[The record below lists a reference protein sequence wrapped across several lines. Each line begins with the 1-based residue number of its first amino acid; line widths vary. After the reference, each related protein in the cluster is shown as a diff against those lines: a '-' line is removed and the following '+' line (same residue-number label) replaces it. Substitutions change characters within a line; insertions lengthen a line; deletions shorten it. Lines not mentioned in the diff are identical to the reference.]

1 MPRSPSRPRTKFFGS
16 GTFCGSDSFLPVVI
30 LYDWPLCDATP
41 PPGGL
46 TYLHK
51 GIPMTDRLTHRGAR
65 QLTAAIDD
73 VAQCIQENH
82 QLLGIDSKI
91 AQDFAY
97 RCDLISDAV
106 EGRATE
112 NFGKQADFDAGS
124 IGEIVPGP
132 LVDGEQE
139 GEKDFAGHFTQVE
152 GQELQ
157 DLEMSKMAS
166 AIDAV
171 LAAEDSKTL
180 IAAMETVGER
190 LAARLPEMEIGKMPG
205 FSPMQTRQ
213 HIDRLA
219 DLRRQIIEHQAQFEE
234 SIKRLKDLEA
244 EEKKGLDALKKAAVK
259 LDDNARY
266 VLEAENAL
274 LKFTASSADKVPGI
288 AQMIA
293 RADDSKWGDK
303 AGDFFGRIAKQFDAD
318 VAKQIEVIYEQTKSD
333 LTHTTMAVRG
343 LKVVAK
349 TASMPA
355 TTART
360 AGIADMAVSIKNW
373 LSGAADRVAERILG
387 FAGDVKKW
395 LQGFDLRSKMVRKS
409 KDSIL
414 DSIASFDRQVDKMM
428 REGKTASAEP
438 TSKFDL
444 TA

>member
-1 MPRSPSRPRTKFFGS
+1 
-16 GTFCGSDSFLPVVI
+16 
-30 LYDWPLCDATP
+30 
-41 PPGGL
+41 
-46 TYLHK
+46 
-51 GIPMTDRLTHRGAR
+51 MTDRLTHRGAR

-82 QLLGIDSKI
+82 HLLGIDSKI
-91 AQDFAY
+91 AQDFSY

-112 NFGKQADFDAGS
+112 NFGKNATFDANT
-124 IGEIVPGP
+124 IGEVVPGP

-157 DLEMSKMAS
+157 NLEMSKMAS

-190 LAARLPEMEIGKMPG
+190 LAARLPELEIGKMPG

-219 DLRRQIIEHQAQFEE
+219 DLRRQIVEHQAQFED
-234 SIKRLKDLEA
+234 SIKRLKSLEA
-244 EEKKGLDALKKAAVK
+244 DEKKGLAALKTAATK
-259 LDDNARY
+259 LDENARF
-266 VLEAENAL
+266 VLEAETAL

-293 RADDSKWGDK
+293 RADDSSWGDK
-303 AGDFFGRIAKQFDAD
+303 AGDFFGRISRQFDED
-318 VAKQIEVIYEQTKSD
+318 ISKQIEVIYEQTKSD

-343 LKVVAK
+343 LKVIAK
-349 TASMPA
+349 TASLPA

-360 AGIADMAVSIKNW
+360 AGIADMAVSVKNW
-373 LSGAADRVAERILG
+373 LAGASDRVAERILG
-387 FAGDVKKW
+387 FAGNVKKW
-395 LQGFDLRSKMVRKS
+395 LQGFDLRSKMILKS
-409 KDSIL
+409 KDNIL
-414 DSIASFDRQVDKMM
+414 DSISSFDKQIEKMM
-428 REGKTASAEP
+428 NEGKTASAKP
-438 TSKFDL
+438 SSQFDL